1 MSMRG
6 IDRNTIWELE
16 LFNNHKERLNKYV
29 IENRSK
35 RFEFFNGQL
44 RIPELTIDI
53 IDCNRLRLS
62 K

>member
-16 LFNNHKERLNKYV
+16 LFNDHKERLNKYV

>member
-53 IDCNRLRLS
+53 IDCNRLCLR

>member
-35 RFEFFNGQL
+35 RFEFFNSQL